1 MARIRVVTDSAS
13 DLPEMFAQSLNVDV
27 VSLTIRFGD
36 EEFVDRVDLT
46 PDAFWAKCK
55 VSKTL
60 PETAAPSPGAFQA
73 IYERAKSDGC
83 DGVVVLTLSSL
94 LSATH
99 QSATL
104 GAEAV
109 EGLIPVKVIDTL
121 NVSMG
126 QGLLVIEAA
135 ELAKSGATIEE
146 IVARTTQLIKRS
158 GVVATLDTLD
168 HLIKGGR
175 VGGAKALLGQVLS
188 IKPLIELK
196 EGVVAEAGRQRTRAK
211 ALAAVAN
218 AAARPRA
225 AAATRA
231 NSRRC
236 KRCRHA
242 RSPRPR
248 HQNRVSP
255 HRHRHRPRRW
265 HPRRPRNHRAH
276 LDRGLESP
284 VGSLVVTDARPEHD
298 PDLVD
303 RLLGMLDHGLDVVH
317 DRVLRPIIL
326 AARAIAYG
334 LIIVLAAIVFVIV
347 LVIGFI
353 RLLNI
358 YAFSGR
364 EWLSYVVVGVLSLL
378 AGMIIWRRRRP
389 LKLRK

>member
-13 DLPEMFAQSLNVDV
+13 DLPELFAQSLNVDV

-46 PDAFWAKCK
+46 PEAFWAKCK
-55 VSKTL
+55 SSKTL

-73 IYERAKSDGC
+73 AYERAKGDGC

-135 ELAKSGATIEE
+135 ELAQSGATMEE
-146 IVARTTQLIKRS
+146 VVARTNQLVKRS

-175 VGGAKALLGQVLS
+175 IGGAKALLGQVLS

-218 AAARPRA
+218 V
-225 AAATRA
+225 AATHA
-231 NSRRC
+231 PLRRLSLIHGAASDVATLEALVRDI
-236 KRCRHA
+236 KTE
-242 RSPRPR
+242 
-248 HQNRVSP
+248 
-255 HRHRHRPRRW
+255 
-265 HPRRPRNHRAH
+265 HP
-276 LDRGLESP
+276 LI
-284 VGSLVVTDARPEHD
+284 VTD
-298 PDLVD
+298 
-303 RLLGMLDHGLDVVH
+303 
-317 DRVLRPIIL
+317 
-326 AARAIAYG
+326 
-334 LIIVLAAIVFVIV
+334 
-347 LVIGFI
+347 IGP
-353 RLLNI
+353 
-358 YAFSGR
+358 
-364 EWLSYVVVGVLSLL
+364 VVGTH
-378 AGMIIWRRRRP
+378 GGPGIIGLTWIEA
-389 LKLRK
+389 